1 MDELYDFV
9 DVLSGICHSGIVY
22 ALHFCG
28 VHFRASYLQRF
39 RRTQEQGVAAL
50 SFGTDIVELGIVHQ
64 VPTCHGIDDLGH
76 LSAAESDDGHEFCAF
91 LPESWRLCQYDDV
104 AAVALSLPVFQGYAV
119 GDAPVEEAA
128 APHLHRSGDDRER
141 CRSAEPFQTFVVEGA
156 EMVVYGFCGL
166 GIGADD
172 AEVRRVGFEG
182 VVVEDVHLRG
192 YVVVCIFRPHQV
204 AGENPGAQAAVAPV
218 VAETDV
224 VAQGALALVRLVVAT
239 HSGTGRN
246 ADDAVEAYPV
256 VHHHVHDAYGEQD
269 AESASF
275 KYQSDFH
282 ICFVE
287 GGSFLIVSWL
297 KSPHH
302 ILLYFIQY
310 YYILYR
316 FYAPT

>member
-9 DVLSGICHSGIVY
+9 DVLPGVIHSGIVY
-22 ALHFCG
+22 ALHLCR
-28 VHFRASYLQRF
+28 VHLRASYLQRF

-50 SFGTDIVELGIVHQ
+50 SLGAHVVELCVVHK
-64 VPTCHGIDDLGH
+64 VPPCQSVYNLRHFPAADL
-76 LSAAESDDGHEFCAF
+76 DDGHEFCAF
-91 LPESWRLCQYDDV
+91 LPEPWRLCQYDDV

-119 GDAPVEEAA
+119 ADAPIEEAS

-156 EMVVYGFCGL
+156 EMVIYGFCAD

-204 AGENPGAQAAVAPV
+204 AGEEPGAQAAVAPV
-218 VAETDV
+218 VAETQV

-275 KYQSDFH
+275 KYQSGFH
-282 ICFVE
+282 ICFV
-287 GGSFLIVSWL
+287 GG
-297 KSPHH
+297 
-302 ILLYFIQY
+302 
-310 YYILYR
+310 
-316 FYAPT
+316 APSSLCHG